1 MKASDRPVP
10 TASVVRVER
19 VGDRL
24 VVTVDGKPLP
34 FEVESVSSMTGLH
47 AHPGIT
53 LSIPAGRVEIVD
65 ALEGRVTDDRRDAA
79 RAHLEALSPG
89 GRK

>member
-24 VVTVDGKPLP
+24 VVSVDGKPLP
-34 FEVESVSSMTGLH
+34 FEIEAVSQVI
-47 AHPGIT
+47 APGASPGVNLT
-53 LSIPAGRVEIVD
+53 IPGARVETVD
-65 ALEGRVTDDRRDAA
+65 ALEGRVTDDRREAA

-89 GRK
+89 GKR